1 MSSEEEVYGDGAD
14 LVQLASRL
22 AAILGPEN
30 SVIIG
35 GVCANLLGIPRFT
48 RDVDLA
54 VIGTPEAAADR
65 LAGAG
70 VLATIRRGDLADPL
84 PWVIEGRLAGVKFQ
98 ILPANQVGDPTAALL
113 IDELGVRI
121 LTAVQF
127 IDAKLRAGGWK
138 DLYDAAWLAR
148 RHPELAP
155 VAEAAAARWEQ
166 IDRYHMAY
174 DDPRLA
180 DDVRE
185 HNDA

>member
-1 MSSEEEVYGDGAD
+1 MSVDEAVYGDGAD

-22 AAILGPEN
+22 AAILGPQD

-54 VIGTPEAAADR
+54 VSGTPEAAWDR
-65 LAGAG
+65 LIAAG
-70 VLATIRRGDLADPL
+70 VGATIRRGDLTDPL
-84 PWVIEGRLAGVKFQ
+84 PWVIEGRVAGVKFQ
-98 ILPANQVGDPTAALL
+98 ILPADRVGDPRAALP
-113 IDELGVRI
+113 IDEIGARI
-121 LTAVQF
+121 LTAPQF

-148 RHPELAP
+148 RHPDLAP
-155 VAEAAAARWEQ
+155 VAEAAAERWQ
-166 IDRYHMAY
+166 QVDRYRMAY

-185 HNDA
+185 HDDA

>member
-1 MSSEEEVYGDGAD
+1 MSGEETAFGEGAD

-22 AAILGPEN
+22 AAILGPDD

-54 VIGTPEAAADR
+54 VNGTPEAAVDR
-65 LAGAG
+65 LVGAG
-70 VLATIRRGDLADPL
+70 VAATIRRGDQTDPL

-98 ILPANQVGDPTAALL
+98 ILPADRVGDPSGALP
-113 IDELGVRI
+113 IEELGARI
-121 LTAVQF
+121 LTAEQF

-148 RHPELAP
+148 RHPDLAP
-155 VAEAAAARWEQ
+155 VAEAAAARWQ
-166 IDRYHMAY
+166 QVDRYRMAFE
-174 DDPRLA
+174 DPRLA

-185 HNDA
+185 HDDA